1 MSINK
6 ALFEVQKEMEPIIKS
21 AKNPFF
27 KSKYADINSIIRQV
41 LPMLN
46 DHGILLTQP
55 LARAQFVDS
64 ICVKTIL
71 THVESGETVEGESE
85 VRMNKVDPQQAGS
98 TITYLR
104 RYGLQSIL
112 GLEAVDDDAESA
124 MRRPHKE
131 PEMVKDFLNGNGNG
145 HVDRA
150 KAWINKFG
158 VTPKDIK
165 EISRKYFGSDSVK
178 NLTMIQMNKLEE
190 MIKAKH

>member
-6 ALFEVQKEMEPIIKS
+6 ALFEVQKKMIPIIKS

-131 PEMVKDFLNGNGNG
+131 PEMVKDFLNGNCNG

-150 KAWINKFG
+150 KACINNFG
-158 VTPKDIK
+158 VTPKVIK
-165 EISRKYFGSDSVK
+165 EISRKYFGWDSVK